1 MPANPEQIHVAF
13 RQIGRKLAGRAESEQ
28 AARRAALRLLEACTL
43 EPDSFRSAAEAA
55 AASEPT
61 LRCALP
67 LTESPAAG
75 YSCSSQLRRYK
86 VVAVDG
92 SQSVPDRHAEALFA
106 LLNVAAVTMD
116 VGSGSLP
123 AVDVDTTMLFGSDLY
138 PEDGPLLS
146 EGEIA
151 LRRDAAERG
160 ALLRMTAP
168 ASGPSVALLDGPLE
182 LWGPKELADADA
194 FSLALAGYLENL
206 RELERRGWLVAGY
219 VDKPAADL
227 VVRLLEIRQ
236 AAPQDLKRLRR
247 YHPLRLASDR
257 WLFGQILQPRQ
268 RSAIFA
274 VQSTSRA
281 KYTGSLALHFFYLN
295 VGAEGRPAIARVE
308 IPGWIAADP
317 ARVDVLHQVLIEQC
331 AILGARAYPYAIHR
345 AHESASLSPAEIE
358 QIRLR
363 LLLEMR
369 NQGVEPEAASAKAS
383 AKRVSS
389 MKGSA

>member
-13 RQIGRKLAGRAESEQ
+13 HHIGRKLAGRAESEQ
-28 AARRAALRLLEACTL
+28 AARRAALQLLQDCARK
-43 EPDSFRSAAEAA
+43 PGSFRAAAEAA
-55 AASEPT
+55 AASEQT

-67 LTESPAAG
+67 LAESPAAG
-75 YSCSSQLRRYK
+75 YSCSSRLARYR

-92 SQSVPDRHAEALFA
+92 SQSVPDRHAEVLFA
-106 LLNVAAVTMD
+106 LLNVAAVTID
-116 VGSGSLP
+116 VGSGNLP

-151 LRRDAAERG
+151 LRRDAAERA
-160 ALLRMTAP
+160 ALLRMAP
-168 ASGPSVALLDGPLE
+168 SASSPSVALLDGPLE
-182 LWGPKELADADA
+182 LWGPKDLADADA
-194 FSLALAGYLENL
+194 FSRALAGYLENL
-206 RELERRGWLVAGY
+206 RELERRDWLVAGY

-274 VQSTSRA
+274 VQSSSRP
-281 KYTGSLALHFFYLN
+281 KYAGSLALHFFYLN
-295 VGAEGRPAIARVE
+295 VGAEGHPAIARVE
-308 IPGWIAADP
+308 IPGWIAAD
-317 ARVDVLHQVLIEQC
+317 AVRVDVLHRALIEQC
-331 AILGARAYPYAIHR
+331 EILGPRAYPYAIHR

-358 QIRLR
+358 QIKLR

-369 NQGVEPEAASAKAS
+369 NQGVEPEAASAKGS

-389 MKGSA
+389 WKGRA